1 MVGDLEQPYL
11 HTTNRRRRPLY
22 GLLAAN
28 TIAQFGNSF
37 SLLAIPWFVLETTGS
52 ASQTGITAATGVI
65 PLVIVG
71 VLGGAVVDRI
81 GYRSASIISDLLSFF
96 PALLIPVLHA
106 TIGLAF
112 WQLLV
117 LVFLGSFFDGP
128 GMSARQALLPDL
140 ASMAKM
146 SADRSNTAFALT
158 RRIAGLLGP
167 PAAGLILAATGPAT
181 LLYFNAATFA
191 LSAGV
196 LALTVPS
203 LEKKKPVASEP
214 SEATSYLDDLKEGF
228 RFVSGNRLLLLVVLA
243 FSIGSLVA
251 EPFYSVLLPIYANQ
265 VLESPSRLGFIY
277 AMLAAGSIL
286 GNFLYIKIVNRVSR
300 SAIMLSGFAI
310 RGLAFAV
317 MLTMPEWWVVA
328 IAIFV
333 GAVALEPVNP
343 MSITMLQE
351 IVPDGML
358 ARVLGLVSAMNLLT
372 MPVGMMMYGFLVT
385 SQGLERALQ
394 MFVALNL
401 ALPVLMVCMS
411 TLRHLPEAPQPG

>member
-1 MVGDLEQPYL
+1 
-11 HTTNRRRRPLY
+11 
-22 GLLAAN
+22 LLAAN

-71 VLGGAVVDRI
+71 FLGGAVVDRI

-106 TIGLAF
+106 TVGLAF

-140 ASMAKM
+140 AQMAEM
-146 SADRSNTAFALT
+146 SPDRSNTAFALT

-196 LALTVPS
+196 LALTVPP
-203 LEKKKPVASEP
+203 LDGKKPAASDP
-214 SEATSYLDDLKEGF
+214 AARTSYLDDLKEGF
-228 RFVSGNRLLLLVVLA
+228 QFVIGNRLLLLVVLA
-243 FSIGSLVA
+243 SSLGSLVA

-277 AMLAAGSIL
+277 AALAAGSIL
-286 GNFLYIKIVNRVSR
+286 GNLLYIKIVNRVSR

-310 RGLAFAV
+310 RGLAFTV
-317 MLTMPEWWVVA
+317 MLMMPEWWVVA
-328 IAIFV
+328 IAMFV

-358 ARVLGLVSAMNLLT
+358 ARVLGLASAMNLLT
-372 MPVGMMMYGFLVT
+372 MPVGMMSYGFLVT
-385 SQGLERALQ
+385 SHGLERALQ
-394 MFVALNL
+394 IFVALNL
-401 ALPVLMVCMS
+401 ALPVLMVCMP
-411 TLRHLPEAPQPG
+411 TLRHLPEAPPDAAAQPVA

>member
-1 MVGDLEQPYL
+1 ME
-11 HTTNRRRRPLY
+11 RRELRQRPLL

-28 TIAQFGNSF
+28 TISQFGNSF

-52 ASQTGITAATGVI
+52 ASQTGITAATGVV

-71 VLGGAVVDRI
+71 VFGGAAVDRM
-81 GYRSASIISDLLSFF
+81 GYRTASIVSDLLSFF
-96 PALLIPVLHA
+96 PALLIPVLHS
-106 TIGLAF
+106 TVGLAF

-117 LVFLGSFFDGP
+117 LVFLGAFFDGP
-128 GMSARQALLPDL
+128 GMSARQALLPEL
-140 ASMAKM
+140 ASMAEV

-167 PAAGLILAATGPAT
+167 PAAGLILAATGPGT

-191 LSAGV
+191 ISAGV

-203 LEKKKPVASEP
+203 INLTRSSKADATEP
-214 SEATSYLDDLKEGF
+214 KSYLDDLKEGF
-228 RFVSGNRLLLLVVLA
+228 QFVLGNRLLLLVVLA
-243 FSIGSLVA
+243 FSVGSLVA
-251 EPFYSVLLPIYANQ
+251 EPIYSVLLPIYANQ

-277 AMLAAGSIL
+277 AALAAGSIL
-286 GNFLYIKIVNRVSR
+286 GNFLYIRIVNRVSR

-310 RGLAFAV
+310 RALAFTV
-317 MLTMPEWWVVA
+317 MLTMPSWWVVA
-328 IAIFV
+328 IAIFI

-351 IVPDGML
+351 IVPNGML
-358 ARVLGLVSAMNLLT
+358 ARVLGLATALNLLS

-394 MFVALNL
+394 IFVALNL
-401 ALPVLMVCMS
+401 ALPVLMVCMPV
-411 TLRHLPEAPQPG
+411 LRHLPEAPQSARVARVA